1 MSIDERKKAVEQLE
15 KAVSALKTDDP
26 HDLVL
31 AMRALGL
38 AAEHI
43 AEAIHW
49 ERFEAGL
56 DRGVNLMW
64 GKK

>member
-15 KAVSALKTDDP
+15 KAASALKTHDP
-26 HDLVL
+26 QDLVL

-43 AEAIHW
+43 AQAIHW

-56 DRGVNLMW
+56 DRGVNLMVAQ
-64 GKK
+64 K